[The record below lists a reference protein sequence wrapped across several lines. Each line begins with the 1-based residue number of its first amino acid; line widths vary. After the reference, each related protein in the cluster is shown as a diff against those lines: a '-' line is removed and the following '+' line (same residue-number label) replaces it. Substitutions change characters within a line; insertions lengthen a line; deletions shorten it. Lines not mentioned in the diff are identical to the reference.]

1 MFCCVCV
8 WVYVVIFLDYIIR
21 RRFSESYSKLCL
33 NFWGTIILF
42 PKRLHHFASP
52 LAICRGCNFSISL
65 TICVIICLFVYNC
78 FRGCQVTLIG
88 VLICITLMKDNC
100 FKYGYLW
107 GENSLWFN
115 YSSVCYYSSSY
126 FKKKCQW
133 DRTMMW
139 RLVVWYSATNSI
151 ISSVHCE
158 CATSDGSLSG
168 SLYLVYF
175 PTDAPPKLR
184 DSVCMCIRV
193 CMCERKRARGERDR
207 EITGT
212 YIITY
217 PLVVIRKGKPRNWS
231 RLIAVTM

>member
-133 DRTMMW
+133 DRTMMC
-139 RLVVWYSATNSI
+139 RLVVWYSATNALLQME
-151 ISSVHCE
+151 VLADHC
-158 CATSDGSLSG
+158 TWSLFQ
-168 SLYLVYF
+168 LMLHQNWEI
-175 PTDAPPKLR
+175 
-184 DSVCMCIRV
+184 VCV
-193 CMCERKRARGERDR
+193 CVCVCVCVKERGQEERETER
-207 EITGT
+207 
-212 YIITY
+212 
-217 PLVVIRKGKPRNWS
+217 
-231 RLIAVTM
+231 